1 MVWNNRN
8 VFILSPEDASWRPS
22 PQGGHVT
29 WRLQGELFSCLF
41 WILTLLGISWPV
53 AQYLQSVTPSP
64 WSSPVPSSHSL
75 LLHEVSLHP
84 PVSPS
89 PWSPSVFLCLF
100 LFCFLKEKAP
110 LDSVPILIQDLLMWV
125 LNYIDWNDI
134 FFPNRIY
141 SGVLDEDISGEQDSI
156 PWVLKGRSR
165 VCSGAHLRREGGL
178 VLTAIITAQ
187 GQAEQAVAVGLAIEW
202 AVKVFCRQV
211 HTVV

>member
-1 MVWNNRN
+1 MQVEDLVPREVMWPEGCRRA
-8 VFILSPEDASWRPS
+8 VFLPLLNSDAP
-22 PQGGHVT
+22 GHFLASGTVPPVCHS
-29 WRLQGELFSCLF
+29 FSMKL
-41 WILTLLGISWPV
+41 
-53 AQYLQSVTPSP
+53 
-64 WSSPVPSSHSL
+64 PVPSSHSL
-75 LLHEVSLHP
+75 LLHEVSLPP

-178 VLTAIITAQ
+178 ALTAIITVQ